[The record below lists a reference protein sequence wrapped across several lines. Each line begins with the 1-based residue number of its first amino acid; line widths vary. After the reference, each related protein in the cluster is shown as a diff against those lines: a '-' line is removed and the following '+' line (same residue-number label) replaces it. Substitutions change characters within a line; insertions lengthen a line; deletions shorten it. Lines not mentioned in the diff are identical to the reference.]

1 MIKCIIICK
10 EIDLISNQ
18 FCIWDIRL
26 LKDTSVLIQ
35 YFFILFKDL
44 FKTPYFPPLKYFLLK
59 RKGYLSKNLSLYR
72 WVLGWIL
79 NRKKVKVIAKRKCK
93 ICLSSAADL
102 WFDKM
107 VTFVGNAH
115 REWRWRAG
123 RNWFNLYKTRKHWKF
138 MRRKF
143 FFKHNVIENRNCRC
157 SKASTALL

>member
-10 EIDLISNQ
+10 ELDLNLEQ
-18 FCIWDIRL
+18 FCIWDIWP

-35 YFFILFKDL
+35 YFSILLKDL
-44 FKTPYFPPLKYFLLK
+44 FKTPGLFVKKFALK
-59 RKGYLSKNLSLYR
+59 G
-72 WVLGWIL
+72 WALGWIL

-107 VTFVGNAH
+107 VTFVGNAQ

-123 RNWFNLYKTRKHWKF
+123 RNWFNLYKTRKHWRF

-143 FFKHNVIENRNCRC
+143 FKHNGDWKQELQMFQGLNCTLIISPQYWDVIK
-157 SKASTALL
+157 S